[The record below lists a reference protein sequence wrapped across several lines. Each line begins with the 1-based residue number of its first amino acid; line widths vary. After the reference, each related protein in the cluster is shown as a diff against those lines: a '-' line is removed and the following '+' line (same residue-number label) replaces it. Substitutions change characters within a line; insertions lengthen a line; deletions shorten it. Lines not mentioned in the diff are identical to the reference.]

1 MPASDVV
8 LYAEWTT
15 NPTYTVT
22 YHGHGADGGDV
33 PVDTNSCDEGD
44 SVTVSRPGRCSS
56 SCATGPT
63 VGVTWRR
70 LLQRHYIE
78 DREV

>member
-8 LYAEWTT
+8 LYAEWKT

-33 PVDTNSCDEGD
+33 PVDTNSCEEGD
-44 SVTVSRPGRCSS
+44 SVTVSGPGR
-56 SCATGPT
+56 
-63 VGVTWRR
+63 
-70 LLQRHYIE
+70 
-78 DREV
+78 